1 MDSIL
6 DFWFP
11 DNNYQKWWFKSTPEM
26 DRKIYDTY
34 YDVMYKQY
42 NNFNEADYN
51 YAEPSVLI
59 STIIL
64 FDQFSRNMAR
74 INMGKASVAVINVDD
89 FTRKARQLTN
99 IWLKRALYKT
109 EPIKYTVFAYM
120 PIRHMKKD
128 DEIEQLAILLERME
142 IQDSNLKTDTIF
154 NKFKSTTIRNL
165 QSIERE

>member
-11 DNNYQKWWFKSTPEM
+11 DNNYQKWWFKSTDEL
-26 DRKIYDTY
+26 DKKIYDTY
-34 YDVMYKQY
+34 YDLMYNQY
-42 NNFNEADYN
+42 NNFIESDYD

-64 FDQFSRNMAR
+64 FDQFSRNMSR
-74 INMGKASVAVINVDD
+74 INNTIDVNE

-99 IWLKRALYKT
+99 IWLKRELYKT

-120 PIRHMKKD
+120 PIRHMKQVN
-128 DEIEQLAILLERME
+128 EIKNLVILLERME
-142 IQDSNLKTDTIF
+142 VLDSNLKTDTIF

-165 QSIERE
+165 QSIERK

>member
-51 YAEPSVLI
+51 YAEPYVLI

-74 INMGKASVAVINVDD
+74 INMGINVND

-120 PIRHMKKD
+120 PIRHMKKG

>member
-11 DNNYQKWWFKSTPEM
+11 DDSYHSWWFKSTPEL
-26 DRKIYDTY
+26 DKKIYDTY
-34 YDVMYKQY
+34 YDVMYKPY
-42 NNFNEADYN
+42 NNFIESDYD

-74 INMGKASVAVINVDD
+74 INITIEINE

-99 IWLKRALYKT
+99 IWLKRELYKT

-120 PIRHMKKD
+120 PIRHMKQEN
-128 DEIEQLAILLERME
+128 EIKNLVILLERME
-142 IQDSNLKTDTIF
+142 ALDSNLKTDTIF

-165 QSIERE
+165 ESILPNQKY

>member
-11 DNNYQKWWFKSTPEM
+11 DNNYQKWWFKSTPEL

-34 YDVMYKQY
+34 YDVMYQQY
-42 NNFNEADYN
+42 NNFSESDYN
-51 YAEPSVLI
+51 YADPSVLI

-74 INMGKASVAVINVDD
+74 INTGKTPIDVND

-120 PIRHMKKD
+120 PIRHMKKG

-142 IQDSNLKTDTIF
+142 IQDNNLKTDSIF

>member
-11 DNNYQKWWFKSTPEM
+11 DNNYQKWWFKSTPEI

-34 YDVMYKQY
+34 YDLMYKQY
-42 NNFNEADYN
+42 NNFNEPDYN
-51 YAEPSVLI
+51 YADPSVLI

-64 FDQFSRNMAR
+64 FDQFSRNMSR
-74 INMGKASVAVINVDD
+74 INMGKTPIDVDS
-89 FTRKARQLTN
+89 FTKMSKKLTN
-99 IWLKRALYKT
+99 IWLKRSLYKS

-120 PIRHMKKD
+120 PIRHMKKE
-128 DEIEQLAILLERME
+128 DEIENLVILLDRME
-142 IQDSNLKTDTIF
+142 IQDNNLKTDTIF

-165 QSIERE
+165 YNI